1 MTREEED
8 EDLKI
13 RALRIMREID
23 AVEIEMDLEVPTD
36 LESLRAQLDKLTSD
50 IERLAEE
57 ERKIR
62 SAVP

>member
-1 MTREEED
+1 MTREDED
-8 EDLKI
+8 RDLKI

-36 LESLRAQLDKLTSD
+36 LESLRAQLDKLTGD

-62 SAVP
+62 NTVP